1 MAQKKQSM
9 ENTKMN
15 GFPLWALIV
24 LIGGV
29 ISMIVYAVIKM
40 RRKK

>member
-1 MAQKKQSM
+1 
-9 ENTKMN
+9 MN